1 MRSDVKD
8 IEHVQIRSSSMDSD
22 DGKALIGEL
31 NQILT
36 DITGDDGT
44 AHFHKEDV
52 ETIIEP
58 PELRSRR
65 QLYRHRMR
73 FPFQN

>member
-22 DGKALIGEL
+22 DG
-31 NQILT
+31 
-36 DITGDDGT
+36 T

-58 PELRSRR
+58 SALRSRR